1 MQDDAFE
8 FGTLLVIELVA
19 LLVLVL
25 MLLSDL
31 GS

>member
-8 FGTLLVIELVA
+8 VSTLLVIEIAA
-19 LLVLVL
+19 LLILVL
-25 MLLSDL
+25 MLLADL